1 MSFITPGFEEIR
13 QNILRDI
20 GNLLTGADISEDSDY
35 YIRASSVASV
45 ATGIYQHQAWIV
57 RQIFPDTAD
66 TEYLEWH
73 CRIRDIYRKSKTTST
88 GLISVT
94 GEVNATAE
102 AGYTV
107 NRGTLTYT
115 TTAAVTIGA
124 DGTASVEA
132 IAGQSGAAGNTL
144 AAVSGIFASTPAGFD
159 SAVTIGIMG
168 GGTDQETDA
177 EMLVRLLDVI
187 RRPPAGGNKYD
198 YKRWAMSVDGVTG
211 AYVYPLRRGL
221 GTVDVVITS
230 ADGAPSEEIIA
241 NVQAYI
247 DDVRPVTA
255 KDMLVLAPTFRNVDL
270 DIRISVS
277 GVTLAEATEN
287 IASAI
292 ADYINRLSP
301 GEAFIKSQ
309 AEMIVSQ
316 VSGVVDRRIVAPTDN
331 VLPEVN
337 AVYVEWIRLGSLEVT
352 LL

>member
-1 MSFITPGFEEIR
+1 MPFTSPTFDEIR

-20 GNLLTGADISEDSDY
+20 VNLLPDADTGDDSDY

-73 CRIRDIYRKSKTTST
+73 CRIRDIYRKSQTTAT

-94 GEVNATAE
+94 GEVNAAAA
-102 AGYTV
+102 AGYV
-107 NRGTLTYT
+107 INRGTLSYT

-144 AAVSGIFASTPAGFD
+144 TAVSGIFASTPAGFD
-159 SAVTIGIMG
+159 STVTIGIMG

-230 ADGAPSEEIIA
+230 AAGMPSAEILLDT
-241 NVQAYI
+241 QTYI
-247 DDVRPVTA
+247 DSVRPVTA
-255 KDMLVLAPTFRNVDL
+255 KNSLILAPTFKVVDL
-270 DIRISVS
+270 HIQVS
-277 GVTLAEATEN
+277 LDGITLAGATT
-287 IASAI
+287 AI
-292 ADYINRLSP
+292 QDSLTNYINGLTP
-301 GEAFIKSQ
+301 GDAFIRSQ
-309 AEMIVSQ
+309 AEMLISEVT
-316 VSGVVDRRIVAPTDN
+316 GVIDRSVISPTGN
-331 VLPEVN
+331 VLPTVDDT
-337 AVYVEWIRLGSLEVT
+337 VVEWMRAGNITVSL
-352 LL
+352 L